1 MDRRL
6 ELHEVLC
13 TALGSRNVYF
23 QPPDSV
29 RMSYPAIR
37 YVLYDIDNKF
47 ADNKVYKQDRGYQI
61 TVIDRDPDS
70 EVVSRVSQI
79 DGIRYNRY
87 YGADNL
93 NHTVF
98 VLYY

>member
-1 MDRRL
+1 MGRRL
-6 ELHEVLC
+6 ELQEMLESIC
-13 TALGSRNVYF
+13 DNVYF

-37 YVLYDIDNKF
+37 YQLYDIDNKF
-47 ADNKVYKQDRGYQI
+47 ADNKVYKQDRAYQI

-70 EVVSRVSQI
+70 TIADEVSMI
-79 DGIRYNRY
+79 DNIRFNRFY
-87 YGADNL
+87 CADNL

-98 VLYY
+98 ILYF

>member
-1 MDRRL
+1 MASRL
-6 ELHEVLC
+6 QLQEMLEGIC
-13 TALGSRNVYF
+13 DNVYF
-23 QPPDSV
+23 QPPESV

-37 YVLYDIDNKF
+37 YELYDIDNKF
-47 ADNKVYKQDRGYQI
+47 ADNKVYLQDRGYQL

-70 EVVSRVSQI
+70 EIADLVSRI
-79 DGIRYNRY
+79 DGIRFNRFY
-87 YGADNL
+87 RADNL

>member
-1 MDRRL
+1 MGRRL
-6 ELHEVLC
+6 ELQGMLESICDH
-13 TALGSRNVYF
+13 VYY

-37 YVLYDIDNKF
+37 YQLYDIDNKF
-47 ADNKVYKQDRGYQI
+47 ADNKVYKQDRAYQI

-70 EVVSRVSQI
+70 AIADEVSMI
-79 DGIRYNRY
+79 DNIRFNRSY
-87 YGADNL
+87 CADNL

-98 VLYY
+98 ILYY